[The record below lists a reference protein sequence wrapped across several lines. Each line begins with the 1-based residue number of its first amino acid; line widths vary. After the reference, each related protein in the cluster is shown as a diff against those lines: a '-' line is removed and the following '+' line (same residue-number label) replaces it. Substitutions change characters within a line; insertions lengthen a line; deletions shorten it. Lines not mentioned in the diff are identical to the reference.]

1 VPLTRFKLPQLTG
14 TRPGDRRFLILVP
27 LTGAAT
33 GFAAVALVRTLAFI
47 QKLFWGNGHHLLEA
61 ALAQPWRHR
70 LFAPALGGLIV
81 GILILASRRAL
92 PRSGTSTLIE
102 AVARRAG
109 VLRLRDTVLGTVS
122 TLVTVGAGGSLGREA
137 PLVQVGGALGSAIGR
152 RFGLTGQRLKIL
164 LACGAAS
171 GIAAAYNAP
180 IGGALFALEVILGNF
195 ALESF
200 GPIVVAS
207 AIATVI
213 SRHLISSFPAY
224 QPPQLPSLV
233 SAWELLHYLVMGLLI
248 GLAGLLFMSV
258 LRGAAAGFARI
269 PIPKWTKPILG
280 LGLVGAIGIR
290 YPHVFGNG
298 YDTVDLLLRA
308 SLPLTLVLLLPWLK
322 IVATA
327 ATAGSGA
334 SGGLFTPTLFIGSML
349 GAAYGT
355 WAHSLSFTTT
365 ASPSA
370 YALVGMGAMLAATT
384 QAPLTAI
391 LMIFEMTADYQI
403 LLPLMFACGVSIV
416 VVRLLGGR
424 SLYTER
430 LEERGVRLGG
440 RIEEL
445 VMDTILVRDV
455 MRRGAPAVDES
466 EPLQTVL
473 SRMMDDG
480 RKEIFVTGPGG
491 VLRGAITLGEMSEIL
506 ARPEGV
512 GEMKAGEVAYRDL
525 PRLRPDERL
534 SEAIG
539 RWSQVSRDRL
549 PVVDDQGRY
558 QGELSAG
565 DIIFLYSQEVL
576 HKEARLARFDRT
588 GESRAETTYV
598 ELPRE
603 YVVAQVVLTAP
614 FAGMTLR
621 QLDARRRHGINV
633 LEMKRTPPGARV
645 ERRLVPDPDM
655 SLQVGDVLIVVGR
668 PAEIALFQSGA
679 AGQSGAPPDAPP
691 GAPEQPAPQ
700 PR

>member
-1 VPLTRFKLPQLTG
+1 LPLTRFKLPQLTG
-14 TRPGDRRFLILVP
+14 TRPGDRRFLIMVP

-70 LFAPALGGLIV
+70 LLAPALGGLIV
-81 GILILASRRAL
+81 GILILATRRSIG
-92 PRSGTSTLIE
+92 RSGTSTLIE
-102 AVARRAG
+102 SVARRAG
-109 VLRLRDTVLGTVS
+109 VLRLRDTLLGTVS

-152 RFGLTGQRLKIL
+152 RFGVTGQRLKIL

-213 SRHLISSFPAY
+213 SRHLISSYPAY

-233 SAWELLHYLVMGLLI
+233 SAWELGHYLVMGLLI
-248 GLAGLLFMSV
+248 GLAGLLFLAV
-258 LRGAAAGFARI
+258 LRGATNGFARL
-269 PIPKWTKPILG
+269 PIPKWTRPILG
-280 LGLVGAIGIR
+280 MALVGAIGIR

-298 YDTVDLLLRA
+298 YDTVDLLLRG
-308 SLPLTLVLLLPWLK
+308 SLPLALILILPWLK
-322 IVATA
+322 IVATS

-355 WAHSLSFTTT
+355 WAHSFSGTT

-391 LMIFEMTADYQI
+391 LMIFELTADYQI
-403 LLPLMFACGVSIV
+403 LLPLMFSCGVSIV

-424 SLYTER
+424 SLYTEK

-445 VMDTILVRDV
+445 VMDTIMVRDV
-455 MRRGAPAVDES
+455 MRRGVPAVDEN

-473 SRMMDDG
+473 QRMMDDG
-480 RKEIFVTGPGG
+480 RKEIYVIGKGG

-512 GEMKAGEVAYRDL
+512 GDMKAGEVAYRDL

-549 PVVDDQGRY
+549 PVVDEQGRY

-655 SLQVGDVLIVVGR
+655 PLRVGDVLIVVGR

-679 AGQSGAPPDAPP
+679 VGQAAPSA
-691 GAPEQPAPQ
+691 QSAPQ
-700 PR
+700 KE